1 MDTLAQTLSFQF
13 PPTQQLHDTRTRRI
27 HTLLQPG
34 TVPNRSATA
43 YGAASYCHAH
53 HALEGAEAAAR
64 GDDTATFNWYRAH
77 PDANAPA
84 LGTPTTVGARVIV
97 TPDLD
102 RLPRS
107 GISETPYYLLGPAT
121 CHAPAELRNLTAQAF
136 AIGAD
141 TGFSELLT
149 GHAVIVCLLRRKQ
162 LGDTLDS
169 WTITRLPGTIFC
181 DYTSHPTVLARD
193 LIHEAGHNWLNDA
206 LRAIEYT
213 ISDKIGFFSPWKGT
227 FRPAF
232 GFIHACWAFPLTM
245 LFTARALESTTS
257 GKLQQ
262 YLTAYLDKQRPLLA
276 ATASDHDE
284 AIGLIEDPG
293 LQEHLQTVYQQ
304 ARTL

>member
-1 MDTLAQTLSFQF
+1 MDTLTPTLSFQF
-13 PPTQQLHDTRTRRI
+13 PPTQQFHDARTRRI
-27 HTLLQPG
+27 HALLQPG
-34 TVPNRSATA
+34 TAPSGSATP
-43 YGAASYCHAH
+43 YGASDYCHAH

-64 GDDTATFNWYRAH
+64 NGDTQTFNWYRAH
-77 PDANAPA
+77 PDAEAPA
-84 LGTPTTVGARVIV
+84 LTTPTNVGARVIV
-97 TPDLD
+97 TPDLE

-121 CHAPAELRNLTAQAF
+121 SHAPAELRGLAAEAF

-206 LRAIEYT
+206 LRATEYA
-213 ISDKIGFFSPWKGT
+213 ISDEIGFFSPWKGT

-245 LFTARALESTTS
+245 LFTARVLESTT
-257 GKLQQ
+257 GELRQF
-262 YLTAYLDKQRPLLA
+262 LTAYLDKQRPLLA
-276 ATASDHDE
+276 ATAGDHDE

-293 LQEHLQTVYQQ
+293 LKDHLQAVYQQ

>member
-1 MDTLAQTLSFQF
+1 MDTLTPTLSFQF
-13 PPTQQLHDTRTRRI
+13 PPTQQFHDARTRRI
-27 HTLLQPG
+27 HALLQPG
-34 TVPNRSATA
+34 TAPSGSATP
-43 YGAASYCHAH
+43 YGASDYCHAH

-64 GDDTATFNWYRAH
+64 NGDTQTFNWYRAH
-77 PDANAPA
+77 PDAEAPA
-84 LGTPTTVGARVIV
+84 LTTPTNVGARVIV
-97 TPDLD
+97 TPDLE

-121 CHAPAELRNLTAQAF
+121 SHAPAELRGLAAEAF

-206 LRAIEYT
+206 LRATEYA
-213 ISDKIGFFSPWKGT
+213 ISDEIGSSPPGREPSG
-227 FRPAF
+227 RPS
-232 GFIHACWAFPLTM
+232 GS
-245 LFTARALESTTS
+245 STPAGPS
-257 GKLQQ
+257 
-262 YLTAYLDKQRPLLA
+262 P
-276 ATASDHDE
+276 
-284 AIGLIEDPG
+284 
-293 LQEHLQTVYQQ
+293 
-304 ARTL
+304 